1 MSVIKCHQQF
11 RAAAKCTESP
21 TQACLQEGWKCILGW
36 TGRPSVADSSNK
48 VAESRRSRRVCG
60 LSPERTEKAA
70 AKCTGSPMQAC
81 LREGWKC
88 IFEPGTQG
96 KMQRTHPRNE
106 DPYAT

>member
-11 RAAAKCTESP
+11 RAAAKCT
-21 TQACLQEGWKCILGW
+21 
-36 TGRPSVADSSNK
+36 
-48 VAESRRSRRVCG
+48 
-60 LSPERTEKAA
+60 
-70 AKCTGSPMQAC
+70 GSPMQAC
-81 LREGWKC
+81 LQEGWKC

>member
-11 RAAAKCTESP
+11 WAAAKCREH
-21 TQACLQEGWKCILGW
+21 
-36 TGRPSVADSSNK
+36 R
-48 VAESRRSRRVCG
+48 
-60 LSPERTEKAA
+60 
-70 AKCTGSPMQAC
+70 MQAC